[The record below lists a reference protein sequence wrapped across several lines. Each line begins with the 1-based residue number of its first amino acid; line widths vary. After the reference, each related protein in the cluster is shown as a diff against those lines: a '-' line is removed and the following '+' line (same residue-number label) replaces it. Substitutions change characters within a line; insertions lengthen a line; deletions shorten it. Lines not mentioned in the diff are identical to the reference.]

1 MTSPRWLVGRQPVL
15 DRVGRVW
22 GYELLFRSADGTGL
36 PGDASFATA
45 NVLLGTVAGIGTRE
59 VLGGKPALVN
69 VGQELLFSDALELLP
84 RNLIVLEVLE
94 SVTPS
99 RSVVQRCRALKAA
112 GFSIALDD
120 QLYDAAWD
128 DLYALADLV
137 KVDVMAGDEVTVASA
152 VERLRR
158 FPAALLAEK
167 VETPDAYRRCLDLG
181 FHYFQGYH
189 FARPAVVGRRKLGE
203 DGTLLLDLLR
213 RLNAGAE
220 VPELE
225 ETFRRSPGLTFKLL
239 VLVNSVSV
247 GVRERIGS
255 IRQAI
260 TMLGRDQL
268 RRWLQLALFAT
279 DEQRGLDDPLVELAA
294 VRAALMEKLATGL
307 AWPAV
312 EASRASSR
320 GWRGCSR
327 SSTPSSSSRWPTS
340 SATSASPSPWR
351 SRCSSARAAGPAPA
365 RGRGLRAPGRRRGAR
380 AHAHAGLRGR
390 ERPRGAAG
398 GVRVERGG
406 GGVGATLASPSDTPH
421 TARRRRP

>member
-128 DLYALADLV
+128 DLYALADLG

-312 EASRASSR
+312 EGEPRELAWMAGVLSLLDTIFELSMADVVRDLRLAQPVALALLERAGPLGQLLLAAEAFERQDADAGLALTRTLGFEDASVLAAQQEAFA
-320 GWRGCSR
+320 WRG
-327 SSTPSSSSRWPTS
+327 
-340 SATSASPSPWR
+340 
-351 SRCSSARAAGPAPA
+351 AG
-365 RGRGLRAPGRRRGAR
+365 
-380 AHAHAGLRGR
+380 AG
-390 ERPRGAAG
+390 
-398 GVRVERGG
+398 
-406 GGVGATLASPSDTPH
+406 
-421 TARRRRP
+421 